1 METWR
6 RKAGVPQGPRT
17 KFRFPHHN
25 SPCDS
30 VCRLHKQ
37 VPQLLCSGNE
47 DVVGH
52 GVRAYP
58 LQQVFVWADCLKLLP
73 VRLAMDLLSS
83 SSVLFFTSLERER
96 EAEAEVKVEGETE
109 RGLPRYKTIPQ
120 WLCRNRHCAAGHSLC
135 AIQTLV

>member
-30 VCRLHKQ
+30 VCRLHEQ

-96 EAEAEVKVEGETE
+96 ERGRGQGRGRDREGTTEVQNYTTVALQK
-109 RGLPRYKTIPQ
+109 
-120 WLCRNRHCAAGHSLC
+120 
-135 AIQTLV
+135 